1 MKKILICVL
10 MLAVLVTAFVS
21 CKEEETAPDL
31 TALNNAKS
39 YLEAQYRDASDMG
52 ADYERTTVLPG
63 NCTVAWSVNVTS
75 GNAEDVKVGEAAD
88 GKVVI
93 DINEVASVDT
103 VYTLIATITDANGN
117 STTVEFAYTVA
128 KTSVITVAEFLAKT
142 TEDKTE
148 YAIEGYVMASAA
160 SATKGASFVVAD
172 STGAIFS
179 YEKFIVAKGDK
190 VIVKGSR
197 SDNYGVPQIK
207 TTAVSIV
214 EANSTGYQEATAI
227 ELAAADIDLAGLKK
241 ETIGEMT
248 GKYYKVTGATLIKNK
263 DGYTNAELNGKE
275 MLQLYPSDAL
285 VAEIGD
291 LYGETVNVYGYVR
304 GYKTGEYLTLQV
316 SNIEYG
322 GEGEFVPKTP
332 AERVA
337 TEKDSLKIDNVCE
350 AGTVELPTAGET
362 FGNVSISWALAANTV
377 ATLAG
382 NKLTV
387 AELPAEKT
395 NITLTATLTCGEV
408 TDTKEITI
416 YVRTPWAALE
426 NKVEGITLS
435 TYAELAQAAKDESK
449 DKLYT
454 IGWIV
459 KIEKE
464 YYGNVYIKNAD
475 GEEFYVYG
483 IYSLD
488 GKRFGEL
495 DNMPIVGD
503 VVVLHGGVSTYKNNP
518 QMKDATLLQ
527 VNGTVCVAETP
538 EEPEV
543 PGDTVTTIAGA
554 LAAAEGTNVELTG
567 TVSEIYQ
574 PWNPDY
580 NNMSYYLT
588 DGTSTI
594 LVFRAGGVEV
604 KVTDTVKIVGKVT
617 VYNDVN
623 QIAQG
628 GTTTLIEEGEG
639 PATPEVPEGALV
651 ASKTMAEIATAN
663 EWSNSTQYAS
673 FTLDEVVTV
682 SSVGGS
688 NTGKYYENGSSYRI
702 YATDSP
708 AGTLTIS
715 VAEGYELVSVKVT
728 CTTGNYAYLCA
739 GEDTATDLSNTT
751 IEATGSSIVLN
762 SVRNG
767 EDGKHVRVTAI
778 EVVYKAV
785 EAAE

>member
-39 YLEAQYRDASDMG
+39 YLEAQYRDANDMG

-128 KTSVITVAEFLAKT
+128 KTSVITVAEFLAKST
-142 TEDKTE
+142 DDKTE

-172 STGAIFS
+172 NTGAIFS

-214 EANSTGYQEATAI
+214 EANSTGYAEATAT
-227 ELAAADIDLAGLKK
+227 ELAASAIDLDNLKK
-241 ETIGEMT
+241 ETIGAMT
-248 GKYYKVTGATLIKNK
+248 GIYYKVTGATLVKNSS
-263 DGYTNAELNGKE
+263 GYTNAELNGKE

-304 GYKTGEYLTLQV
+304 GYSTGKYLTLQV

-332 AERVA
+332 EQRVA
-337 TEKDSLKIDNVCE
+337 TEKEALKVDNVYK

-362 FGNVSISWALAANTV
+362 FGNVSISWALAANSV
-377 ATLAG
+377 ATLAD
-382 NKLTV
+382 NAITV
-387 AELPAEKT
+387 AALPAQRT

-416 YVRTPWAALE
+416 FVREPWAALE
-426 NKVEGITLS
+426 NKVEGITLK
-435 TYAELAQAAKDESK
+435 TYTELAAIDTATDTNKY
-449 DKLYT
+449 YT

-459 KIEKE
+459 EIENTT
-464 YYGNVYIKNAD
+464 YGNAYIQNAD
-475 GEEFYVYG
+475 GEKFYIYG
-483 IYSLD
+483 IKSADGSKIYNALD
-488 GKRFGEL
+488 VKPE
-495 DNMPIVGD
+495 IGD
-503 VVVLHGGVSTYKNNP
+503 VVVLYGQITTYKNNP
-518 QMKDATLLQ
+518 QMK
-527 VNGTVCVAETP
+527 NGQLMQINSTVCSAGSGNEGGNDEPATP
-538 EEPEV
+538 GE
-543 PGDTVTTIAGA
+543 TVTTIAGA
-554 LAAAEGTNVELTG
+554 IAADTGASLNLNGTVVAITYAWNGTNCSFDLSDGTNTINVYKSTTEVAVGNIVNVVGVKSSYGNVDQGSTVTITDEGEAPAAPEAPEGTLAASISFADVANRTAFTTEQQVWVQNDITVTNDKAASTSNVADYSNPARFYKSSSLTVEYTGMTAIVFTCNSASYATALQGSIAE
-567 TVSEIYQ
+567 SA
-574 PWNPDY
+574 DY
-580 NNMSYYLT
+580 T
-588 DGTSTI
+588 
-594 LVFRAGGVEV
+594 
-604 KVTDTVKIVGKVT
+604 VT
-617 VYNDVN
+617 VN
-623 QIAQG
+623 G
-628 GTTTLIEEGEG
+628 
-639 PATPEVPEGALV
+639 AT
-651 ASKTMAEIATAN
+651 
-663 EWSNSTQYAS
+663 
-673 FTLDEVVTV
+673 VTV
-682 SSVGGS
+682 TFTAAVNSFNVAALGGQVRMNS
-688 NTGKYYENGSSYRI
+688 IDVY
-702 YATDSP
+702 
-708 AGTLTIS
+708 
-715 VAEGYELVSVKVT
+715 
-728 CTTGNYAYLCA
+728 
-739 GEDTATDLSNTT
+739 TA
-751 IEATGSSIVLN
+751 
-762 SVRNG
+762 
-767 EDGKHVRVTAI
+767 
-778 EVVYKAV
+778 

>member
-142 TEDKTE
+142 TEDTTE

-160 SATKGASFVVAD
+160 SATKAASFVVAD

-214 EANSTGYQEATAI
+214 EANSAGYQEATAI

-248 GKYYKVTGATLIKNK
+248 GKYYKVTGATLVKNSS
-263 DGYTNAELNGKE
+263 GYTNAELNGKE

-332 AERVA
+332 AERVE
-337 TEKDSLKIDNVCE
+337 TEKDALKVDNVYE
-350 AGTVELPTAGET
+350 AGTVELPTVGDT
-362 FGNVSISWALAANTV
+362 FGNVSISWALAANSV
-377 ATLAG
+377 ATLADG
-382 NKLTV
+382 KLTV
-387 AELPAEKT
+387 AALPAEKT

-416 YVRTPWAALE
+416 YVRGPWAALE

-435 TYAELAQAAKDESK
+435 TYAELAQAAKDGSK

-475 GEEFYVYG
+475 GDEFYVYG
-483 IYSLD
+483 INSLD
-488 GKRFGEL
+488 GKKFGEL

-503 VVVLHGGVSTYKNNP
+503 VVVLQGGVSTYKDNP
-518 QMKDATLLQ
+518 QMQSATLLQ
-527 VNGTVCVAETP
+527 VNGTVCASEAP
-538 EEPEV
+538 SE
-543 PGDTVTTIAGA
+543 TVTTIAGA
-554 LAAAEGTNVELTG
+554 LAAATGTNVELTG
-567 TVSEIYQ
+567 TVSEIYEA
-574 PWNPDY
+574 WNTQF

-594 LVFRAGGVEV
+594 LVYRAGGAEV
-604 KVTDTVKIVGKVT
+604 KVTDTVKIVGKIT
-617 VYNDVN
+617 VYKDVN

-628 GTTTLIEEGEG
+628 GTTTLIEAGEG
-639 PATPEVPEGALV
+639 PAAPEVPEGALV
-651 ASKTMAEIATAN
+651 ASKTIAEIATAN
-663 EWSNSTQYAS
+663 EWVNGTQYAS

-682 SSVGGS
+682 SSTGGA
-688 NTGKYYENGSSYRI
+688 NTGKYYTSGSNYRI
-702 YATDSP
+702 YQNETPS
-708 AGTLTIS
+708 LTITA
-715 VAEGYELVSVKVT
+715 AEGYTIVSVKIT
-728 CTTGNYAYLCA
+728 YSIQNTGILTL
-739 GEDTATDLSNTT
+739 EDANVES
-751 IEATGSSIVLN
+751 N
-762 SVRNG
+762 SVVTVNG
-767 EDGKHVRVTAI
+767 ATITFGVGNTGDAANGQVRVTAI
-778 EVVYKAV
+778 EVIYKAV